1 MVVEAS
7 IPPIAPERQLV
18 QGYGAGGFMVSGIRH
33 QGSLLVFPD
42 RVLPWPVTAPGE
54 LDLASLEPVRAASPA
69 PDILVIGL
77 GPTFSLFPPPLRR
90 AIREW
95 GIVVEAMA
103 TPAACRTYNVLLAE
117 ERRVAAALIAMP
129 ADRR

>member
-1 MVVEAS
+1 
-7 IPPIAPERQLV
+7 V
-18 QGYGAGGFMVSGIRH
+18 QGYGARSFMVSGVRH
-33 QGSLLVFPD
+33 RGSVLIFPEQ
-42 RVLPWPVTAPGE
+42 VLPWTPEGPQD
-54 LDLASLEPVRAASPA
+54 LDLASFEPVRMADSR

-77 GPTFSLFPPPLRR
+77 GRRFVPFPPGLRQ

-103 TPAACRTYNVLLAE
+103 TPAACRTYNLLLAE

-129 ADRR
+129 ADDQSKPAA